1 MRMATPK
8 RMVESRNIDAI
19 NALPLDLILEL
30 NLHYCNHVLVA
41 RMVIVN
47 ELRIILQV
55 TAIS

>member
-1 MRMATPK
+1 
-8 RMVESRNIDAI
+8 MVESRNIDAI